1 MTTPNILWIMTDEQ
15 RPDTLGCYGSPW
27 AKTPHLDAL
36 ADRGVRFETAVC
48 QSPICSPS
56 RASQMT
62 GRYPQELNALSN
74 LGACK
79 DGVYPPGV
87 VHLSERF
94 ARAGYRTVNIGKW
107 HHPGSEPPWQ
117 ECDRTMLYPQYADCL
132 RLGEGLDDAPWR
144 VVHRPGG
151 TEIIIAGTYPGGED
165 NPSRY
170 ITDRAIEF
178 LQNRHDD
185 QPFFLRVSHLW
196 PHTPVLPPKPWDT
209 LYDDAELPIVPFSAD
224 ALAGRSR
231 RDQAVAEHHGGARL
245 TAAQHEQCWR
255 DYMALAAYV
264 DHEVGRLLDALES
277 AGLAENTIILFS
289 SDHGRSL
296 NEYGAVEKC
305 VFDDPVW
312 RVPFIWSWPG
322 HLPAGQTRTDL
333 CELIDTTRTLM
344 ALAGLD
350 QPEPDDVRGRDLFSP
365 AAAPE
370 AVFGQIGWP
379 EGKPDRVVPAE
390 GIDRYIQSQ
399 GQYPR
404 YNRTLRQAVRT
415 DRYRMDIEWMARGRR
430 VPREEMDGNL
440 FDLQADPLERTNLFE
455 DPQHAA
461 VVEELLGH
469 LERWYATLDRPA
481 GCFPPE

>member
-1 MTTPNILWIMTDEQ
+1 
-15 RPDTLGCYGSPW
+15 
-27 AKTPHLDAL
+27 
-36 ADRGVRFETAVC
+36 
-48 QSPICSPS
+48 
-56 RASQMT
+56 
-62 GRYPQELNALSN
+62 
-74 LGACK
+74 
-79 DGVYPPGV
+79 
-87 VHLSERF
+87 
-94 ARAGYRTVNIGKW
+94 
-107 HHPGSEPPWQ
+107 
-117 ECDRTMLYPQYADCL
+117 
-132 RLGEGLDDAPWR
+132 
-144 VVHRPGG
+144 
-151 TEIIIAGTYPGGED
+151 
-165 NPSRY
+165 
-170 ITDRAIEF
+170 
-178 LQNRHDD
+178 
-185 QPFFLRVSHLW
+185 
-196 PHTPVLPPKPWDT
+196 
-209 LYDDAELPIVPFSAD
+209 
-224 ALAGRSR
+224 
-231 RDQAVAEHHGGARL
+231 
-245 TAAQHEQCWR
+245 
-255 DYMALAAYV
+255 MALAAYV
-264 DHEVGRLLDALES
+264 DHEVGRLLDALQS
-277 AGLAENTIILFS
+277 AGLAENTLILFS

-350 QPEPDDVRGRDLFSP
+350 EPDDVRGRDLFGP
-365 AAAPE
+365 APAPE

-390 GIDRYIQSQ
+390 AIDRYITSQ

-404 YNRTLRQAVRT
+404 YNSTLRQALRT
-415 DRYRMDIEWMARGRR
+415 DRYRMDVEWMARGRR